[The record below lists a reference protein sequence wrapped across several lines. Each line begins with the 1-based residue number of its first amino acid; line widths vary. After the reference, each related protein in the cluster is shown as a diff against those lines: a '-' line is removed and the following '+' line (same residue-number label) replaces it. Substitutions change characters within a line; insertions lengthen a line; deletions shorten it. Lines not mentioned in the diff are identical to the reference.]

1 MSQDLYLQ
9 KIGKMITKMRQE
21 KGLTQSELAKDLGTS
36 QSAINRI
43 ESGNQNLTLETLARI
58 SEVLDQEIVSISDQ
72 KLDFK
77 IKGGFKLRGSV
88 TCSGAKNSALGV
100 ICASILNQGTTTLK
114 NVPKIEEVNRILE
127 VLASIGVKIKWE
139 EDGDLII
146 TPPTKLKLS
155 SLDVA
160 AAKRTRTVI
169 MLMGPLMHLAKKF
182 NLPFA
187 GGCQLGARTVE
198 PHIMALSKLGLK
210 VDVEDDSY
218 HCISKPKKAD
228 RIVLIERGDT
238 VTENLIMAASVGK
251 GKVEIV
257 NASYNYIV
265 LDLIYYLRGLGVKFS
280 GIGTSNLVIEGVE
293 NINQDTTY
301 GITEDPIEAM
311 SYLTAGIVTDSK
323 ISVKRVPR
331 DFIEIELL
339 NLSAMNLK
347 FKLSPTYKALNGE
360 TDLVDIE
367 LVNSSLLKSPVDKI
381 HSQSY
386 PAINM
391 DNLPFF
397 ALIASKAKGRTLI
410 HDWSYESR
418 LIHLL
423 DLTRIGVNIEL
434 ADKHRIFV
442 DGPTEFKPA
451 SVTCPPALRPAMLIL
466 IGMLAAPGTSILRDV
481 YSIKRGYESV
491 VEKLNSLGAKISVMI
506 DIQT

>member
-9 KIGKMITKMRQE
+9 KIGKMITKMRQDR
-21 KGLTQSELAKDLGTS
+21 GLTQAELARELGTS
-36 QSAINRI
+36 QSALNRI

-77 IKGGFKLRGSV
+77 IRGGTKLKGSV

-100 ICASILNQGTTTLK
+100 ICASILNRGTTTLK

-127 VLASIGVKIKWE
+127 VLTSIGVKVKWE
-139 EDGDLII
+139 DDGDLII
-146 TPPTKLKLS
+146 QPPAKLKLKN
-155 SLDVA
+155 LDAA

-169 MLMGPLMHLAKKF
+169 MLMGPLMHLASKF
-182 NLPFA
+182 ELPFA
-187 GGCQLGARTVE
+187 GGCQLGTRTVE
-198 PHIMALSKLGLK
+198 PHLMALSKLGLK
-210 VDVEDDSY
+210 VQVEDDRY
-218 HCISKPKKAD
+218 VCTSKPKKAE

-238 VTENLIMAASVGK
+238 VTENLIMAAAIGK

-265 LDLIYYLRGLGVKFS
+265 LDVIYYLQGLGVKFS
-280 GIGTSNLVIEGVE
+280 GIGTSNLIVEGVE
-293 NINQDTTY
+293 SINQDTTY

-311 SYLTAGIVTDSK
+311 SYLTAGIVTESK

-339 NLSAMNLK
+339 NLEAMNLK
-347 FKLSPTYKALNGE
+347 FKLSPSYKALNGK

-367 LVNSSLLKSPVDKI
+367 LVNSSLLRAPVDKI
-381 HSQSY
+381 HSQAY

-397 ALIASKAKGRTLI
+397 ALIAAKAKGRTLI

-418 LIHLL
+418 LIYLL
-423 DLTRIGVNIEL
+423 DLSKIGVNLEL
-434 ADKHRIFV
+434 ADKHRVFV

-481 YSIKRGYESV
+481 YSIRRGYESV

-506 DIQT
+506 DIQA